1 MSQHVVVVALLLL
14 ALGQHL
20 GVGCRLPCEEESA
33 VAASLAAAV
42 EAAAAAAALVL
53 LEQQWRGRARV

>member
-20 GVGCRLPCEEESA
+20 GVGCRLPCEEDSA
-33 VAASLAAAV
+33 VAASPAAAV
-42 EAAAAAAALVL
+42 EAAAVAALVL
-53 LEQQWRGRARV
+53 LEQLWRGRARV